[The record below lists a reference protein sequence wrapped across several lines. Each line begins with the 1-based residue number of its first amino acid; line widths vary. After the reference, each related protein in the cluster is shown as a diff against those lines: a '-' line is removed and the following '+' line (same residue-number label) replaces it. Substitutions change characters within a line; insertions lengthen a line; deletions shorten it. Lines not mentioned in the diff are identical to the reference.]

1 MNNSNLM
8 NSDLQQIPQA
18 EIQFFKERV
27 SRWLNVDSQIDDLQK
42 QIRDL
47 KKVRDK
53 ELEPEITKFMT
64 TYKVSDLNTDSGK
77 LRCQEKKTKK
87 GLNRENIR
95 TNLSQYLK
103 DQGQLDEAINKIW
116 TEREIKISYKLQKLK
131 PKKQTINK

>member
-53 ELEPEITKFMT
+53 ELQPTITEFMVSNNGSSKWTIILTVITFVVVDSYKEIAT
-64 TYKVSDLNTDSGK
+64 SGIRCTDYNPRVMALK
-77 LRCQEKKTKK
+77 LRAA
-87 GLNRENIR
+87 GLNGRAAR
-95 TNLSQYLK
+95 DPRQ
-103 DQGQLDEAINKIW
+103 
-116 TEREIKISYKLQKLK
+116 
-131 PKKQTINK
+131 

>member
-95 TNLSQYLK
+95 TNLSQYLT

-131 PKKQTINK
+131 PKKQTMNK

>member
-1 MNNSNLM
+1 MNNIM

-27 SRWLNVDSQIDDLQK
+27 SRWLNVDQQIVELQN
-42 QIRDL
+42 QIKDL

-64 TYKVSDLNTDSGK
+64 THKVSDLNTESGK

-87 GLNRENIR
+87 GLNKENIR
-95 TNLSQYLK
+95 TNLSQYLSDK
-103 DQGQLDEAINKIW
+103 EKLDEAMNKIL
-116 TEREIKISYKLQKLK
+116 TGREITISYKL
-131 PKKQTINK
+131 KKMKNNNK

>member
-131 PKKQTINK
+131 PKKQTMNK

>member
-1 MNNSNLM
+1 MNNIM
-8 NSDLQQIPQA
+8 NSDLQQIPQT

-27 SRWLNVDSQIDDLQK
+27 SRWLNVDSQIDELQK

-95 TNLSQYLK
+95 TNLSQYLT

-131 PKKQTINK
+131 PKKQTMKQ

>member
-1 MNNSNLM
+1 M

-27 SRWLNVDSQIDDLQK
+27 SRWLNVDQQIVELQN
-42 QIRDL
+42 QIKDL

-64 TYKVSDLNTDSGK
+64 THKVSDLNTESGK

-87 GLNRENIR
+87 GLNKENIR
-95 TNLSQYLK
+95 TNLSQYLSDK
-103 DQGQLDEAINKIW
+103 EKLDEAMNKIL
-116 TEREIKISYKLQKLK
+116 TGREITISYKL
-131 PKKQTINK
+131 KKMKNNNK

>member
-64 TYKVSDLNTDSGK
+64 THKVSDLNTDSGK

-95 TNLSQYLK
+95 TNLSQYLT
-103 DQGQLDEAINKIW
+103 DQEKLDEAINKIW

>member
-1 MNNSNLM
+1 MNNIM

-27 SRWLNVDSQIDDLQK
+27 SRWLNVDSQIDELQK

-64 TYKVSDLNTDSGK
+64 THKVSDLNTDSGK

-95 TNLSQYLK
+95 TNLSQYLT
-103 DQGQLDEAINKIW
+103 DQEKLDEAINKIW

-131 PKKQTINK
+131 PKKQTMKQ

>member
-131 PKKQTINK
+131 PKKQTMKQ

>member
-8 NSDLQQIPQA
+8 NSNFQQIPQT

-27 SRWLNVDSQIDDLQK
+27 SRWLNVDSQIDELQK

-87 GLNRENIR
+87 SLNRENIR
-95 TNLSQYLK
+95 TNLSQYLT
-103 DQGQLDEAINKIW
+103 DQEKLDEAMNKIW
-116 TEREIKISYKLQKLK
+116 TEREIKISYKLQKIK
-131 PKKQTINK
+131 PKNQTMKQ

>member
-27 SRWLNVDSQIDDLQK
+27 SRWLNVDSQIDELQK

-95 TNLSQYLK
+95 TNLSQYLT

-131 PKKQTINK
+131 PKKQTMKQ